1 MDKKVLF
8 LLLNRINEMGGDTYS
23 KEEIDDM
30 ISQLKQFEA
39 KKVDELPITGQIPNC
54 IYFVPKGSGGL
65 DGCYEYMWIDNKWE
79 FIGSTD
85 VDLSD
90 YWTIEETMQYIEN
103 HQYVLPEATADTL
116 GGIKLGSGDGAVSLD
131 EDGNIIIATTSDE
144 DIENLFSA

>member
-1 MDKKVLF
+1 MDKKTLA
-8 LLLNRINEMGGDTYS
+8 LLLSQISETESYS
-23 KEEIDDM
+23 KEEIDEM

-54 IYFVPKGSGGL
+54 IYFVPKGSGGM
-65 DGCYEYMWIDNKWE
+65 DGCYEYMWIDDKWE

-103 HQYVLPEATADTL
+103 NKYVLPEATVDTL
-116 GGIKLGSGDGAVSLD
+116 GGIKLASDGAVSLD
-131 EDGNIIIATTSDE
+131 SDGNINIATTSNE
-144 DIENLFSA
+144 DIEALFSA